1 MLRRE
6 AFWRATWI
14 VEAAAVGWFFVQ
26 ALRYLL
32 GMLYAHVSSA
42 DIVLRLGDPGP
53 TVPGV
58 VLPADAQIE
67 VGIVAVAI
75 LTPLLAFLLARRSV
89 AFVITVTLVAIGRVF
104 MTLATPPVGVLGAA
118 IVVAG
123 GMLYFAALSRQQPG
137 RLAVALT
144 LGFVIDQIVRAYG
157 QTLDPTWGEAFL
169 YPQTVIS
176 IVLFVIAVVRAASR
190 RNPPLKDGV
199 AYSGIGLGGGIAL
212 GGLLFLELALLA
224 TPAAMARWTGI
235 DYSWAAPWLIAA
247 TALPLIPE
255 VRETARQ
262 ALSLV
267 DAQWRGWFWLL
278 LICLL
283 LVLGNRLD
291 GVVAFVALLMAQ
303 GMTVLLF
310 WWIARPVGKD
320 QSDVTG
326 PALMLSLIVLA
337 LLFGGDFF
345 TYEYA
350 FVRDF
355 SGGLDWLSGLLR
367 SLRGLGL
374 GVMVVAVL
382 LAAIPLMDAA
392 RRAPWRRGSGGET
405 LAGVAA
411 TVLAAALV
419 AVLAGPVPVSGYSAG
434 NRVRV
439 GTYNLHGGYSLYFD
453 YDLAGLGD
461 TIWESGAD
469 VVLLQEVDAGRLVSF
484 GVDQA
489 LWLGRRLGMDVRY
502 LATNEHLQGLAVL
515 SRVPITLS
523 EGVLLTSQGMQT
535 GVQRVQVRPDE
546 EALDIYNTWLGL
558 LFAQD
563 AAALDEQE
571 QDQWQQIQEVLA
583 LISANHPGGVVS
595 RVVLGGTFNNTPDS
609 ELYQLVNQTG
619 FSDPFDGMPLDRSA
633 TLLRGDSIQ
642 VRFDYLWLRNILPTG
657 RAVLERDAS
666 DHRMAVV
673 ELNLE

>member
-1 MLRRE
+1 
-6 AFWRATWI
+6 

-42 DIVLRLGDPGP
+42 DIVLRLGESWPNRA
-53 TVPGV
+53 GV

-67 VGIVAVAI
+67 VGIVAVAV
-75 LTPLLAFLLARRSV
+75 LVPLLAFLLARRSV

-157 QTLDPTWGEAFL
+157 QTLDPTWGEVFL

-224 TPAAMARWTGI
+224 TPAALARWTGI

-283 LVLGNRLD
+283 LVLGNRLG

-310 WWIARPVGKD
+310 WWIA
-320 QSDVTG
+320 G
-326 PALMLSLIVLA
+326 P
-337 LLFGGDFF
+337 
-345 TYEYA
+345 
-350 FVRDF
+350 
-355 SGGLDWLSGLLR
+355 W
-367 SLRGLGL
+367 
-374 GVMVVAVL
+374 
-382 LAAIPLMDAA
+382 A
-392 RRAPWRRGSGGET
+392 R
-405 LAGVAA
+405 
-411 TVLAAALV
+411 
-419 AVLAGPVPVSGYSAG
+419 
-434 NRVRV
+434 
-439 GTYNLHGGYSLYFD
+439 
-453 YDLAGLGD
+453 
-461 TIWESGAD
+461 
-469 VVLLQEVDAGRLVSF
+469 
-484 GVDQA
+484 
-489 LWLGRRLGMDVRY
+489 
-502 LATNEHLQGLAVL
+502 
-515 SRVPITLS
+515 
-523 EGVLLTSQGMQT
+523 
-535 GVQRVQVRPDE
+535 
-546 EALDIYNTWLGL
+546 
-558 LFAQD
+558 
-563 AAALDEQE
+563 
-571 QDQWQQIQEVLA
+571 
-583 LISANHPGGVVS
+583 ISA
-595 RVVLGGTFNNTPDS
+595 T
-609 ELYQLVNQTG
+609 
-619 FSDPFDGMPLDRSA
+619 
-633 TLLRGDSIQ
+633 
-642 VRFDYLWLRNILPTG
+642 
-657 RAVLERDAS
+657 
-666 DHRMAVV
+666 
-673 ELNLE
+673 